1 MKPKPDEIPK
11 FESAEEESEF
21 WDRHSAVDF
30 VDEESVVDVDAS
42 GARAKREARSTQQIS
57 LRISSQVLA
66 RAKRRAGVLGVPY
79 QTLIQLWVAERL
91 EQEEARAES
100 LASGRARHA

>member
-1 MKPKPDEIPK
+1 MTRKPGEIPE
-11 FESAEEESEF
+11 FESPEEEADF
-21 WDRHSAVDF
+21 WDRHSAVDLL
-30 VDEESVVDVDAS
+30 EEASVVDVDAS
-42 GARAKREARSTQQIS
+42 RARAKRKSRSSQQIS

-66 RAKRRAGVLGVPY
+66 RAKRRAGALGVPY

-100 LASGRARHA
+100 LASERSRQS